1 MKPLERHRIDAI
13 ARELETGAYGLSLGL
28 GLEPASAE
36 QILLEAFASMAPSV
50 PRTTRIDQLRKE
62 LYARIRKRA
71 PQEWVPAKTDPAEAP
86 AATVSENLHLRLVD
100 ILEEHQADEPVGRRR
115 AMLVRFIGVALI
127 AGVIAFLKVHV
138 DALAA
143 AQPTINELSP
153 AAAATGVPLDGDVRV
168 KFDRRPEGIP
178 TLRLEPPHAVL
189 ESTHWDGNTLVA
201 VYAGLHLSTRYQ
213 VVLLAEYRS
222 RLADVAHF
230 EKRWTVTT
238 QGYPVLALTPAKDQ
252 KLVARVGKLSVH
264 FSYVPPAKPRLTI
277 SPADGVLMLGE
288 WRGTTWTAGY
298 GGLKPLTRYEAT
310 LTVDY
315 GTAAAS
321 TRRQWTFTT
330 EPGAPPVGL
339 PVIWYGTRSPYAQ
352 QTDVRS
358 LLAIDWQGKLA
369 GTMETASAVARQA
382 PDGSVLF
389 TPDGNVLDR
398 TGIPIATSGFP
409 YVGMAADDSRSA
421 CIVGYPGGVVGGGQ
435 LWVLAGPLRG
445 PLRRVAPADW
455 VRAGPAPGVIA
466 CSVASDRVVVADTG
480 DRELTT
486 AIHVIALSTGR
497 VLCQRSYAGPGDR
510 VVSSR
515 DGRYLAELMPSYD
528 AQGQQL
534 AAATVIR
541 RTADGRV
548 VARIDKH
555 WVVGFSWD
563 GMRVVTGPFVTSIGP
578 MDAQLVD
585 WQTGKVLWQQPG
597 GLPVNAMAQP
607 NGPNVAIA
615 VGQSAG
621 GVDQLWLVAA
631 DGRATQVVN
640 EAFYPAFNAGF

>member
-50 PRTTRIDQLRKE
+50 PRTTRIDQLRKQ

-115 AMLVRFIGVALI
+115 AMLLRFIGVALI
-127 AGVIAFLKVHV
+127 AGVIAFLKVHG

-213 VVLLAEYRS
+213 VVLQVEYRS

-238 QGYPVLALTPAKDQ
+238 QGYPVLALMPAQDQ
-252 KLVARVGKLSVH
+252 KLVPRVGKLSVG

-277 SPADGVLMLGE
+277 SPADGVLTLGQ
-288 WRGTTWTAGY
+288 WTGTAWTAGY
-298 GGLKPLTRYEAT
+298 SGLKPLTRYEVT

-321 TRRQWTFTT
+321 TR
-330 EPGAPPVGL
+330 G
-339 PVIWYGTRSPYAQ
+339 
-352 QTDVRS
+352 
-358 LLAIDWQGKLA
+358 
-369 GTMETASAVARQA
+369 
-382 PDGSVLF
+382 
-389 TPDGNVLDR
+389 
-398 TGIPIATSGFP
+398 
-409 YVGMAADDSRSA
+409 
-421 CIVGYPGGVVGGGQ
+421 
-435 LWVLAGPLRG
+435 
-445 PLRRVAPADW
+445 
-455 VRAGPAPGVIA
+455 
-466 CSVASDRVVVADTG
+466 
-480 DRELTT
+480 
-486 AIHVIALSTGR
+486 
-497 VLCQRSYAGPGDR
+497 
-510 VVSSR
+510 
-515 DGRYLAELMPSYD
+515 
-528 AQGQQL
+528 
-534 AAATVIR
+534 
-541 RTADGRV
+541 
-548 VARIDKH
+548 
-555 WVVGFSWD
+555 
-563 GMRVVTGPFVTSIGP
+563 
-578 MDAQLVD
+578 
-585 WQTGKVLWQQPG
+585 
-597 GLPVNAMAQP
+597 
-607 NGPNVAIA
+607 
-615 VGQSAG
+615 
-621 GVDQLWLVAA
+621 
-631 DGRATQVVN
+631 
-640 EAFYPAFNAGF
+640 